1 MIGNWT
7 QLLTVVVLVLSPF
20 LIYGTY
26 LVMRG
31 GSRPAPAARQK
42 ASASQRSR
50 TEPTLGG
57 AAAEADAPDGH
68 SGGEPAL
75 GQAAHADFDA
85 REDGPAEAGDEGERP
100 GPEDGESASEGT
112 GEEGAVPGAA
122 ASPAAVEAANGA
134 AGPAEGLDSLGLPE
148 GDAPAVPG
156 AAVAHPPEED
166 GFPHVDDEL
175 PEPLYYMVRMTVKDG
190 IDVPDV
196 HQLSSDLVSKTRLRM
211 YQTMLCYDRDKGR
224 WESPRPEKRYSELV
238 WAVPMCNRT
247 THLSPEDISG
257 IVKVIQ
263 NTMRKVGGQ
272 AEFPPH
278 NDLDDRRS
286 AVDTFCEHVDHR
298 VTAHLKAVSSSGG
311 KPRRG
316 GDIIDLALSSGNM
329 ELIDSELRRVVNGET
344 WFVLKDGGNNDL
356 SRHSPDR
363 MVAGLVAT
371 LDFPHVSN
379 PLKAFDEMFGFAG
392 MLSRVLGFSLVDE
405 DNNPIEEGQVAET
418 REHLEHIAD
427 YMRESRVPPGS
438 KTARALFS

>member
-1 MIGNWT
+1 MIGSWT
-7 QLLTVVVLVLSPF
+7 QLLTVVALVLSPF

-31 GSRPAPAARQK
+31 GSRPTPVARQK
-42 ASASQRSR
+42 ASVTQRSR

-57 AAAEADAPDGH
+57 AAEAGAPDEIP
-68 SGGEPAL
+68 GGEPAL
-75 GQAAHADFDA
+75 GQAPQPDFDA
-85 REDGPAEAGDEGERP
+85 QGEGPADAGEQGGRP
-100 GPEDGESASEGT
+100 GPEDGDSVSEGP
-112 GEEGAVPGAA
+112 GEEGAAPEAA
-122 ASPAAVEAANGA
+122 APPAAGKTANGA

-156 AAVAHPPEED
+156 AAAAHPPEED

-175 PEPLYYMVRMTVKDG
+175 PEPLYYMVRMAVKGG

-278 NDLDDRRS
+278 NDLDERRS
-286 AVDTFCEHVDHR
+286 GVDAFCEHVDHR
-298 VTAHLKAVSSSGG
+298 VTAHLKALSSSGG

-316 GDIIDLALSSGNM
+316 GDIIDLALSSGGM

-344 WFVLKDGGNNDL
+344 WFVLKDGGNKDL
-356 SRHSPDR
+356 SSHSPDR
-363 MVAGLVAT
+363 MVAGLAAT
-371 LDFPHVSN
+371 LDFPHVSS
-379 PLKAFDEMFGFAG
+379 PLKAFDEMFEFAG

-405 DNNPIEEGQVAET
+405 DNNPIDEGQVAET
-418 REHLEHIAD
+418 REHLESIAD

-438 KTARALFS
+438 KVARALFS